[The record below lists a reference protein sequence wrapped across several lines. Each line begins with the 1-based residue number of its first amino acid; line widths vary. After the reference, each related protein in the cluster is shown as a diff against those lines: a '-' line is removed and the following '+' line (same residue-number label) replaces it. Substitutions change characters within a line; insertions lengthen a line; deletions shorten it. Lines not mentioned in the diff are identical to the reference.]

1 LRDLILEQARIND
14 NITKRLTFNDK
25 ILESINA
32 KMDSFSSA
40 VKEQIIFNKKIEVQ
54 LAQLAS
60 TLPFA
65 TNLEKVKA
73 ITIRGGKSTH
83 DPPSQK
89 GQVRHRW

>member
-1 LRDLILEQARIND
+1 MIILQ
-14 NITKRLTFNDK
+14 KGFNDK
-25 ILESINA
+25 ILESINT

-60 TLPFA
+60 TMPFA

-73 ITIRGGKSTH
+73 ITTRGGKSTH
-83 DPPSQK
+83 DPLYPK
-89 GQVRHRW
+89 GVGKTPVVVQ